1 MAGWTPWARAG
12 SLAWSPGMSSPALSS
27 LVEVFSRVR
36 DFRDPRGKRHPLP
49 ALLSLV
55 FLGLLAR
62 IREMAVLER
71 WAEAHWDELKE
82 PLGFTREQR
91 PHATTISRALA
102 ACSLADFSQ
111 AFLVWVQH
119 VLPTECRLAA
129 AVDGKTSCQGLDPDG
144 KPVHMLSVLVHDLK
158 LVLGQWSV
166 NDEKSNEPAVLRRHL
181 AELFE
186 RFPLLQLITG
196 DAMFAGR
203 PLPGQLQSHSASRRL
218 RPRVGFQAMWSARA
232 RMGSWGGPRA
242 RRATMAA
249 VVSWVNHSATPGRRV
264 QWRSSSHQRSLMK
277 YRLFSICQC
286 ARTAANSSRAVT
298 HSGSRLVRK

>member
-1 MAGWTPWARAG
+1 MAGRTPWARAG

-203 PLPGQLQSHSASRRL
+203 PLLEALLEFDCDYLVQIKGNQPDVLDAVQQCLGQADERPPAAETIEKKGAASI
-218 RPRVGFQAMWSARA
+218 
-232 RMGSWGGPRA
+232 
-242 RRATMAA
+242 AA
-249 VVSWVNHSATPGRRV
+249 G
-264 QWRSSSHQRSLMK
+264 
-277 YRLFSICQC
+277 
-286 ARTAANSSRAVT
+286 
-298 HSGSRLVRK
+298 SGSTWTTPVTFVSNWTSPTRKLRCVLIGT

>member
-1 MAGWTPWARAG
+1 VAGWTPWARAG

-27 LVEVFSRVR
+27 LVEVFSQVR

-119 VLPTECRLAA
+119 VLPAECRLAA

-144 KPVHMLSVLVHDLK
+144 QPVHMLSVLVHDLK

-203 PLPGQLQSHSASRRL
+203 PLLEALLEFDCDYLVQIKGNQPDVRDALQQCLGQADERPPAAETVEKKGAASI
-218 RPRVGFQAMWSARA
+218 
-232 RMGSWGGPRA
+232 
-242 RRATMAA
+242 AA
-249 VVSWVNHSATPGRRV
+249 G
-264 QWRSSSHQRSLMK
+264 
-277 YRLFSICQC
+277 
-286 ARTAANSSRAVT
+286 
-298 HSGSRLVRK
+298 SGSTWTTPVTFVSNWTSPTRKLRCVLIGT

>member
-1 MAGWTPWARAG
+1 MF
-12 SLAWSPGMSSPALSS
+12 SPTLSS
-27 LVEVFSRVR
+27 LVEVFSQVR

-82 PLGFTREQR
+82 PLGFTREKR

-111 AFLVWVQH
+111 AFLVWVQR
-119 VLPTECRLAA
+119 VLPAECRLAA

-166 NDEKSNEPAVLRRHL
+166 NDEKSNEPAVLRQRL
-181 AELFE
+181 PELFQS
-186 RFPLLQLITG
+186 FPLLRLVSG
-196 DAMFAGR
+196 DALFAGR
-203 PLPGQLQSHSASRRL
+203 PLLTALLEFDCDYLVQIKGNQPDVLDAVQQCLGQADERPPAAETVEKKGAASIAAGCGSTWTTPVTFASVWASPARKL
-218 RPRVGFQAMWSARA
+218 RCVLIG
-232 RMGSWGGPRA
+232 
-242 RRATMAA
+242 T
-249 VVSWVNHSATPGRRV
+249 
-264 QWRSSSHQRSLMK
+264 
-277 YRLFSICQC
+277 
-286 ARTAANSSRAVT
+286 
-298 HSGSRLVRK
+298 